1 MILVDNHLI
10 KYNELILEYLIALET
25 QFSTRRFVNTLLDD
39 HQIVMLCQMAPFNQQ
54 KTKSI
59 GLLKSLVD
67 TLALYAKL
75 EVNDHTG
82 AALSNIEALEAHR
95 QQLVKLQVRGFFML
109 FAIFFTN
116 CMLAYRL
123 SSI

>member
-1 MILVDNHLI
+1 MI
-10 KYNELILEYLIALET
+10 KYNELILEFLIALET

-39 HQIVMLCQMAPFNQQ
+39 HQIVILCRMAPFNQQ
-54 KTKSI
+54 KTKDI
-59 GLLKSLVD
+59 ELLKSLVD

-95 QQLVKLQVRGFFML
+95 QQLVKLQVRSYFML
-109 FAIFFTN
+109 FAILFTN
-116 CMLAYRL
+116 YILAYRL
-123 SSI
+123 SPI

>member
-1 MILVDNHLI
+1 MILVDNRLI
-10 KYNELILEYLIALET
+10 KYNELILEFLIALET

>member
-39 HQIVMLCQMAPFNQQ
+39 HQIVILCQMAPFNQQ
-54 KTKSI
+54 KIKDI
-59 GLLKSLVD
+59 ELLKSLVD

-82 AALSNIEALEAHR
+82 AALSDIEALEAHR